1 MFADRSI
8 VNAITK
14 IKSQDRGRGYPIFD
28 SKTEKEREREREQVN
43 QDLYSQESVVEKR
56 FKRNEMKNRNLA
68 VAPGSPPWKRARQ
81 KERER
86 EKNRRICF

>member
-1 MFADRSI
+1 MGEVIQFSI
-8 VNAITK
+8 RK
-14 IKSQDRGRGYPIFD
+14 Q
-28 SKTEKEREREREQVN
+28 REREREQVN

-86 EKNRRICF
+86 ERERGIAVYVFNSR